1 MKHSPAW
8 RQNWAMAHRL
18 VQWDWACCMRKVHC
32 GSILLKEDWFAGIE
46 LIVSTKGFW
55 RSDAETSEP

>member
-1 MKHSPAW
+1 
-8 RQNWAMAHRL
+8 
-18 VQWDWACCMRKVHC
+18 MRKVHC